1 MEQIIHLLAEA
12 LVSLKHLQVVDHLNL
27 DRLGGPARGVG
38 CRDGVLPLGLF
49 IDVQDVEVVTHLISL
64 DRHSLSA
71 ANIATILLPADFRF
85 GLSRNLELQ
94 FNSTKIELKLKKT
107 VAEDRFKKR

>member
-1 MEQIIHLLAEA
+1 MEHLKTIYLLAEA

-49 IDVQDVEVVTHLISL
+49 IDVQDVEVVTHLISQG
-64 DRHSLSA
+64 RHSLGA
-71 ANIATILLPADFRF
+71 ADIATILLPADFRL
-85 GLSRNLELQ
+85 GLSRNL
-94 FNSTKIELKLKKT
+94 K
-107 VAEDRFKKR
+107 